1 MIDDTR
7 AFVRKIGYQGGDI
20 ETPLYWHA
28 EEQFWVCFNPVD
40 YPSELLAQYGVLD
53 PATHK
58 RLHATVEINSPK
70 SGINRLTALAF
81 VRSGDQIFLAHSGRV
96 TVTGQKP
103 ASLGGVR
110 FRDFC
115 AGVDLEKV
123 SWPKGQESEMF
134 LIGRIGEDT
143 FPQRVAN
150 FVHQVARYKESA
162 KNANGVI
169 SPAGKNESK

>member
-1 MIDDTR
+1 
-7 AFVRKIGYQGGDI
+7 
-20 ETPLYWHA
+20 
-28 EEQFWVCFNPVD
+28 VCFNPVD

-70 SGINRLTALAF
+70 SGINRMTSGAF

-103 ASLGGVR
+103 ATEGGFR

-115 AGVDLEKV
+115 TGVDLEKV
-123 SWPKGQESEMF
+123 SWPKGQESEMC
-134 LIGRIGEDT
+134 LIGRIDDDA

-150 FVHQVARYKESA
+150 FVHQVARYKETA

-169 SPAGKNESK
+169 SPFGKDESK